1 MPPYEYVRRARSFGR
16 VAPSRMTRGTKAAH
30 KPSLP
35 LRGWGTNTLLN
46 SGQNTVLLAKL
57 CRKTKSV
64 LIGAQPILSI
74 TVKFHARRMRGS
86 PPALVNGFLNN
97 RRTAPP
103 TAIRHPERSEVLLRE
118 RKRADANPRS
128 DSDDGIY
135 EGAFVTF
142 QRQSYFPTNTGRRG
156 RRPLRMRA
164 TTENSPPSVEG
175 GGEPASRRE
184 SFKTK
189 VSFPC
194 NLSHQTSKIQINIV
208 YFAPVVAF

>member
-1 MPPYEYVRRARSFGR
+1 MDEGI
-16 VAPSRMTRGTKAAH
+16 AASTY
-30 KPSLP
+30 KRLSQQSPT
-35 LRGWGTNTLLN
+35 TN
-46 SGQNTVLLAKL
+46 
-57 CRKTKSV
+57 
-64 LIGAQPILSI
+64 
-74 TVKFHARRMRGS
+74 
-86 PPALVNGFLNN
+86 
-97 RRTAPP
+97 P

-118 RKRADANPRS
+118 RKRADAKPRS

-156 RRPLRMRA
+156 RRPLRVRA

-208 YFAPVVAF
+208 YFAPAVAFCHSILHLLPFTSINFCCIIKTSKENEERI

>member
-1 MPPYEYVRRARSFGR
+1 MDEGI
-16 VAPSRMTRGTKAAH
+16 AASTY
-30 KPSLP
+30 KRLSQQSPT
-35 LRGWGTNTLLN
+35 TN
-46 SGQNTVLLAKL
+46 
-57 CRKTKSV
+57 
-64 LIGAQPILSI
+64 
-74 TVKFHARRMRGS
+74 
-86 PPALVNGFLNN
+86 
-97 RRTAPP
+97 P

-118 RKRADANPRS
+118 RKRADAKPAQRA
-128 DSDDGIY
+128 GIY

-156 RRPLRMRA
+156 RRPLRVRA

-208 YFAPVVAF
+208 YFAPVVAFWHSILHLLPFTSINFCCIIKTSKENEERI

>member
-1 MPPYEYVRRARSFGR
+1 MDEGI
-16 VAPSRMTRGTKAAH
+16 AASTY
-30 KPSLP
+30 KRLSQQSPT
-35 LRGWGTNTLLN
+35 TN
-46 SGQNTVLLAKL
+46 
-57 CRKTKSV
+57 
-64 LIGAQPILSI
+64 
-74 TVKFHARRMRGS
+74 
-86 PPALVNGFLNN
+86 
-97 RRTAPP
+97 P

-118 RKRADANPRS
+118 RKRADAKPRS

-156 RRPLRMRA
+156 RRPLRVRA